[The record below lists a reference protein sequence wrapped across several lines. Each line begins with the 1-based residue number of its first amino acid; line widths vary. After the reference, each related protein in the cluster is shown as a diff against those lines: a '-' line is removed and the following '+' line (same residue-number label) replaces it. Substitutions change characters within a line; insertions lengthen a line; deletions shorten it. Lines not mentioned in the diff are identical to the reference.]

1 MKPFELTEDQKT
13 MVSNY
18 AAAHAAFQ
26 RYYGLMLAAEIRYMQ
41 ELQPYE
47 APRQQETRE
56 KIKRYEHY
64 LKVFAHAALVD
75 GKLLGLTHEE
85 IVCPRM
91 AQYLPEPEM
100 ED

>member
-1 MKPFELTEDQKT
+1 MKPFEVTEDQKVV
-13 MVSNY
+13 VSNY
-18 AAAHAAFQ
+18 AAAHAAFH
-26 RYYGLMLAAEIRYMQ
+26 RYYGLMLQAE
-41 ELQPYE
+41 LYE
-47 APRQQETRE
+47 KLGPPEGKGIA
-56 KIKRYEHY
+56 KVKRYEHY
-64 LKVFAHAALVD
+64 LKTFAHAALVD